1 MLFRFLTLFP
11 NLITPYFQESILKN
25 ALQKKLF
32 DIEVLNLFDFST
44 HPHKKVDNTQIGGGA
59 GQVIDLEVLGNA
71 LEPLRQKSHIIFLTP
86 CAKPFKHNDSI
97 RLAQKPDI
105 TFVCGRYEGFDERA
119 IEIYADEVFSIG
131 DFILTGGELAALAL
145 CDCIARHIDGVLG
158 NSQSLSGESFENY
171 LLEAPVFSKSRT
183 FLQKNEKNLAP
194 SEYYKGNHSIMQDL
208 KEGLAVS
215 KTKYFRPDLFQ
226 KWKIKNHNL
235 NNKGKK

>member
-71 LEPLRQKSHIIFLTP
+71 LEPLRQKSYIIFLTP

-131 DFILTGGELAALAL
+131 DFILTGGELAALTL